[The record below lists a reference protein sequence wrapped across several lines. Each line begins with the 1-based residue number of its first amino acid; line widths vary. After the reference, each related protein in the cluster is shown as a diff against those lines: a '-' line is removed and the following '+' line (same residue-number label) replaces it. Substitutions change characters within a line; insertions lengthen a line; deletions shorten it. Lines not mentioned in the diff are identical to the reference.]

1 MDHQH
6 IHGVHGAN
14 LSFSAEAYIQAEGFE
29 PIPCHEAVSLI
40 EKLIKQSC
48 TSI

>member
-6 IHGVHGAN
+6 IHGAN
-14 LSFSAEAYIQAEGFE
+14 LSFSAEVYIQAGGFE
-29 PIPCHEAVSLI
+29 PVPCHEAVSLI
-40 EKLIKQSC
+40 EKFIKQSC